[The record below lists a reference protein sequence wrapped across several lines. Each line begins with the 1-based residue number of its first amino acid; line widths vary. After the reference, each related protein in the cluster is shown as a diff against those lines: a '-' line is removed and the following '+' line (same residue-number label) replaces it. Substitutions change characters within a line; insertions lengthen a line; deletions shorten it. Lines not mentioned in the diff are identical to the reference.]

1 MADENGVRKE
11 SGEYQDIEVEV
22 TPGGV
27 MYLSF
32 NRPERLNALTFE
44 MLAEVEDA
52 LRQAAANGAVR
63 CLVLQ
68 GRGRAFCA
76 GDNIKGQGDLGD
88 DLDPFSR
95 YLEVGYV
102 HIIKAIRSLPKPV
115 IAKVQGHAM
124 GAGLELAL
132 SADIRIVARDATLGI
147 PFITIA
153 GTGGTY
159 QLTRM
164 IGPTK
169 TLEMLFTG
177 RRLTGDE
184 ALAYGIA
191 TEAVDPDELDRR
203 TEEWAVR
210 LCALPTRVMGLM
222 KRAVYRASE
231 QSLDEGL
238 QESAVNALLTHF
250 LADRAEGA
258 AAWIERR
265 PPQFTNGLRRPTDDA
280 ASAR

>member
-1 MADENGVRKE
+1 MTAPDKTMIA
-11 SGEYQDIEVEV
+11 EYQDIEAEIDA
-22 TPGGV
+22 GGV

-32 NRPERLNALTFE
+32 NHPERLNALTFE
-44 MLAEVEDA
+44 MLAEVDDA
-52 LRQAAANGAVR
+52 LHHAAANADVR

-76 GDNIKGQGDLGD
+76 GDNIKGQGDLGGD
-88 DLDPFSR
+88 RDPFSR
-95 YLEVGYV
+95 YLELGYV
-102 HIIKAIRSLPKPV
+102 NTIKVIRALPKPV
-115 IAKVQGHAM
+115 IAKVRGHAM

-147 PFITIA
+147 PFIDIA

-169 TLEMLFTG
+169 TIEMLFTG
-177 RRLTGDE
+177 KRLNGDE

-191 TEAVDPDELDRR
+191 TEAVEPAELDQR
-203 TEEWAVR
+203 TEEWAVK
-210 LCALPTRVMGLM
+210 LAKLPTRVMGLM

-238 QESAVNALLTHF
+238 QESALNALLTHF
-250 LADRAEGA
+250 LADRVEGA
-258 AAWIERR
+258 QAWLERR
-265 PPQFTNGLRRPTDDA
+265 PPNFTNALRHPTSG
-280 ASAR
+280 ASSTS